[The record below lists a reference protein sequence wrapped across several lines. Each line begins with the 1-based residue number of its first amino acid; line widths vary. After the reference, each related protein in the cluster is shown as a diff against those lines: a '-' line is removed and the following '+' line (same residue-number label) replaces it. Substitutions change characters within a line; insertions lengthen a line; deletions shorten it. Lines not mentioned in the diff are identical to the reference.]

1 MIDTHV
7 SPRKLR
13 TYAAVVQRS
22 GIVHTMDMEERDW
35 LGRRPGHSHAG
46 TRHWRDGGHQLRSL
60 DRKAVSHPTSIRMT
74 GRIYSRAIHCNA
86 TCEIVD
92 DRSTEPHIVDTEVQ
106 GATAALGSGIP
117 GE

>member
-1 MIDTHV
+1 
-7 SPRKLR
+7 
-13 TYAAVVQRS
+13 
-22 GIVHTMDMEERDW
+22 
-35 LGRRPGHSHAG
+35 
-46 TRHWRDGGHQLRSL
+46 
-60 DRKAVSHPTSIRMT
+60 MT